1 MAAFQSRTREQI
13 RRSVAANLD
22 QSPAS
27 SATGTGSSTTI
38 VDAST
43 MGGDDEYNG
52 GWIIFTSGANDGV
65 IRRVT
70 DYTSS
75 TGTFTFKPAAGST
88 SSDDT
93 YEYWRAE
100 YPPDR
105 IHEFI
110 NQAITQRT
118 PRGLVIN
125 EDISNHGHIRDSR
138 YDIPTA
144 MAAISQVDYRH
155 QYSGKKVDEAST
167 AWTVSLLQ
175 EDSPPAVTIV
185 ADSEDNKAFS
195 SSTRMYLSGV
205 SAATVGYKDI
215 SSLDL
220 RRYDTLEFWFKSSV
234 THAAGDLTIVLG
246 EGSTLA
252 TPRETINIPAATAR
266 TWTYMRVSLANPELL
281 SAIKSVGLKF
291 VTGTS
296 TRYIWINDIKA
307 VETES
312 AVHNRLWSGTYRVDR
327 EARKVFLSE
336 SARKEVGYSLV
347 RLIGYKLPSLLT
359 ADSDTA
365 TLDPDL
371 ITARATS
378 KALFSLARGRTTD
391 PDDNDRRAAF
401 FEGIAAQAERSLPA
415 IRPGTKMVD

>member
-1 MAAFQSRTREQI
+1 VAAIQSRTREQI
-13 RRSVAANLD
+13 RRSIAANLD
-22 QSPAS
+22 QPPSGT
-27 SATGTGSSTTI
+27 ATGNGSTTTLLDTNYI
-38 VDAST
+38 
-43 MGGDDEYNG
+43 GGDDEFNG
-52 GWIIFTSGANDGV
+52 GWLVFTSGTNDGL

-70 DYTSS
+70 DYATS
-75 TGTFTFKPAAGST
+75 TGTLTFKPAATAST
-88 SSDDT
+88 ATNDT
-93 YEYWRAE
+93 YEFWRSE

-110 NQAITQRT
+110 NQALIQRT
-118 PRGLVIN
+118 PRGLVTD
-125 EDISNHGHIRDSR
+125 EDISNHGHSSDSR
-138 YDIPTA
+138 HDIPSA
-144 MAAISQVDYRH
+144 MVAVAGVDYRY

-167 AWTVSLLQ
+167 AWTAGS
-175 EDSPPAVTIV
+175 SVTIT
-185 ADSEDNKAFS
+185 ADTEDNKAFS

-205 SAATVGYKDI
+205 SAATVGYKDVT
-215 SSLDL
+215 SLDL

-266 TWTYMRVSLANPELL
+266 TWTYMRVSLVNPELL
-281 SAIKSVGLKF
+281 SAIVSVGLKF

-307 VETES
+307 VNTES
-312 AVHNRLWSGTYRVDR
+312 AVFRRLWPGSYRIER
-327 EARKVFLSE
+327 EARKVFLKEDSR
-336 SARKEVGYSLV
+336 AEVGYSLI

-371 ITARATS
+371 IAARATS
-378 KALFSLARGRTTD
+378 RSLFSLARGRTTD
-391 PDDNDRRAAF
+391 PDDSDRRAAF
-401 FEGIAAQAERSLPA
+401 FEGVAAQAERSLPA
-415 IRPGTKMVD
+415 LRPGTKMVD

>member
-1 MAAFQSRTREQI
+1 VAAIQSRTREQI
-13 RRSVAANLD
+13 RRSIAANLD
-22 QSPAS
+22 QPPSGT
-27 SATGTGSSTTI
+27 ATGNGSTTTLLDTNYI
-38 VDAST
+38 
-43 MGGDDEYNG
+43 GGDDEFNG
-52 GWIIFTSGANDGV
+52 GWLVFTSGTNDGL

-70 DYTSS
+70 DYATS
-75 TGTFTFKPAAGST
+75 TGTLTFKPAATAST
-88 SSDDT
+88 ATNDT
-93 YEYWRAE
+93 YEFWRSE

-110 NQAITQRT
+110 NQALIQRT
-118 PRGLVIN
+118 PRGLVTD
-125 EDISNHGHIRDSR
+125 EDISNHGHSSDSR
-138 YDIPTA
+138 HDIPSA
-144 MAAISQVDYRH
+144 MVAVAGVDYRY

-167 AWTVSLLQ
+167 AWTAGS
-175 EDSPPAVTIV
+175 SVTIT
-185 ADSEDNKAFS
+185 ADTEDNKAFS

-205 SAATVGYKDI
+205 SAATVGYKDVT
-215 SSLDL
+215 SLDL

-266 TWTYMRVSLANPELL
+266 TWTYMRVSLVNPELL
-281 SAIKSVGLKF
+281 SAIVSVGLKF

-307 VETES
+307 VNTES
-312 AVHNRLWSGTYRVDR
+312 AVFHRLWPGSYRIER
-327 EARKVFLSE
+327 EARKVFLKEDSR
-336 SARKEVGYSLV
+336 AEVGYSLI

-371 ITARATS
+371 IAARATS
-378 KALFSLARGRTTD
+378 RSLFSLARGRTTD
-391 PDDNDRRAAF
+391 PDDSDRRAAF
-401 FEGIAAQAERSLPA
+401 FEGVAAQAERSLPA
-415 IRPGTKMVD
+415 LRPGTKMVD

>member
-1 MAAFQSRTREQI
+1 MAAIQSRTREQI
-13 RRSVAANLD
+13 RRSIAANLD
-22 QSPAS
+22 QPPSS

-43 MGGDDEYNG
+43 IGGNDEYNG

-93 YEYWRAE
+93 YEYWRSE

-105 IHEFI
+105 VHEFI
-110 NQAITQRT
+110 NQAVIQRT
-118 PRGLVIN
+118 PRGLVTD
-125 EDISNHGHIRDSR
+125 EDISNHGHSSDSR
-138 YDIPTA
+138 HDIPSA
-144 MAAISQVDYRH
+144 MVAVAGVDYRY

-167 AWTVSLLQ
+167 AWTAGS
-175 EDSPPAVTIV
+175 SVTIT
-185 ADSEDNKAFS
+185 ADTEDNKAFS

-205 SAATVGYKDI
+205 SAATVGYKDVT
-215 SSLDL
+215 SLDL

-266 TWTYMRVSLANPELL
+266 TWTYMRVSLVNPELL
-281 SAIKSVGLKF
+281 SAIVSVGLKF

-307 VETES
+307 VNTES
-312 AVHNRLWSGTYRVDR
+312 AVFRRLWPGSYRIER
-327 EARKVFLSE
+327 EARKVFLKEDSR
-336 SARKEVGYSLV
+336 SEVGYSLI

-365 TLDPDL
+365 NIDPDL
-371 ITARATS
+371 IAARATS
-378 KALFSLARGRTTD
+378 RSLFSLARGRTTD
-391 PDDNDRRAAF
+391 PDDSDRRAAF
-401 FEGIAAQAERSLPA
+401 FEGVAAQAERSLPVL
-415 IRPGTKMVD
+415 RPGTKMVD